1 MDLLGAHEERVGAH
15 EERVGALEQTS
26 GHING
31 GARYE
36 RSNLGL
42 VEVNLAAMQLRG
54 LQKCNDELG
63 IGIWDGRSTL
73 DTPGVCLG

>member
-1 MDLLGAHEERVGAH
+1 MTEERAGAH

-36 RSNLGL
+36 RSQPQHPFGGFNLPSGQVL
-42 VEVNLAAMQLRG
+42 PAEPQLLSTLGAMEQLR
-54 LQKCNDELG
+54 
-63 IGIWDGRSTL
+63 
-73 DTPGVCLG
+73 

>member
-1 MDLLGAHEERVGAH
+1 MANALVQAMVLAERMKNEERVGAH

-36 RSNLGL
+36 RSVL
-42 VEVNLAAMQLRG
+42 VLASLFSR
-54 LQKCNDELG
+54 
-63 IGIWDGRSTL
+63 W
-73 DTPGVCLG
+73 

>member
-36 RSNLGL
+36 RSRYMH
-42 VEVNLAAMQLRG
+42 ASMQH
-54 LQKCNDELG
+54 
-63 IGIWDGRSTL
+63 STAGPA
-73 DTPGVCLG
+73 DIIF